1 MRNCRNYIFFIFLF
15 SNVFV
20 NTTQLKAQVTDTVK
34 IEAPATSVDEVYNEE
49 NTDDEDIIEPKDTM
63 LSVTRWV
70 YPSDSLRNI
79 KSQKEF
85 AYINN
90 LDSLLKAKQDEEL
103 KKARITKPV
112 IQKEPTS
119 GFPIVRFLL
128 WSIAIFIVL
137 FVIYRL
143 FLSEKG
149 MFAAPVKNKKLRL
162 DEEQITDEAL
172 LDKRISDAI
181 QKSDY
186 RLAIRFLYLQTL
198 NKLNDKGWLMLSPD
212 KTNYQY
218 VQELKNKQFKNEF
231 ARITLHYEY
240 AWYGDFKIEET
251 VFKPVKQEFDQF
263 NHKLKHG

>member
-1 MRNCRNYIFFIFLF
+1 MKNCKKYIFCILLF
-15 SNVFV
+15 SYVFV
-20 NTTQLKAQVTDTVK
+20 TISQLKAQVTDTVK
-34 IEAPATSVDEVYNEE
+34 VEAPATSVDEVYDEE
-49 NTDDEDIIEPKDTM
+49 NTDDEDVIEPKDTM
-63 LSVTRWV
+63 LSVTSWI
-70 YPSDSLRNI
+70 YPADSLQKL

-85 AYINN
+85 AYIRN
-90 LDSLLKAKQDEEL
+90 LDSLLKAKQDEDL
-103 KKARITKPV
+103 KKAVKTKPV
-112 IQKEPTS
+112 TQKEPPDI
-119 GFPIVRFLL
+119 FPSVRFLL
-128 WSIAIFIVL
+128 WSIAIFTLL

-149 MFAAPVKNKKLRL
+149 MFAAPTKNKKLQL
-162 DEEQITDEAL
+162 EEEQITDEAL
-172 LDKRISDAI
+172 LDRRISDAI

-198 NKLNDKGWLMLSPD
+198 NKLNDKGWLILSPD

-218 VQELKNKQFKNEF
+218 VLELKNKQLKNEF

-263 NHKLKHG
+263 NHKLKQG